1 MDGLE
6 GLRTTKYSQLA
17 WLQAARKRALR
28 GHDHHV
34 PHRGGISI
42 FRCPETFEPIHGTH
56 GRPRTPQD
64 NESRHSRPTPKHPH
78 HRPLKPSPERTSGA
92 DFTSS
97 KGLPSHLVG
106 WRPHPTLQDTKKFS
120 SRPTRRR
127 SKPNSHSREIS
138 CRRTSTGGFNPISV
152 KYRIFPGAARAP
164 GSASLSASPWGDPTA
179 SRRC

>member
-1 MDGLE
+1 MWDSMGMITATGGNLRPWSPSSVRMDGLE

-92 DFTSS
+92 NFTSS

-106 WRPHPTLQDTKKFS
+106 WRPHPMLHNTKKFS

-138 CRRTSTGGFNPISV
+138 CQRTSTGVFIP
-152 KYRIFPGAARAP
+152 R
-164 GSASLSASPWGDPTA
+164 
-179 SRRC
+179 